1 MGMKYQSNIKG
12 SKKYDNREMTL
23 IQHKNE
29 PGVTG
34 YFCGSGR
41 MNCMYYSAAL
51 DDHDHD
57 SFYIKGD
64 LS

>member
-12 SKKYDNREMTL
+12 SKKYDNREMIL

-34 YFCGSGR
+34 YF
-41 MNCMYYSAAL
+41 
-51 DDHDHD
+51 
-57 SFYIKGD
+57 
-64 LS
+64 